1 MEYEY
6 PPLPMPMHTCA
17 IELPIKNFGITT
29 QVDITCEIQVG
40 YYCADQMREYAK
52 PLLER
57 IHALEGAILTIASVL
72 KEDL

>member
-6 PPLPMPMHTCA
+6 PPLPV
-17 IELPIKNFGITT
+17 KNVIVNGLW
-29 QVDITCEIQVG
+29 EEEYG
-40 YYCADQMREYAK
+40 PYSADQMREYAK